1 MELSYV
7 TRLAIK
13 GMFVHEA
20 LAKAPKYIKEHR
32 TTKTKNKRQ
41 HKARK
46 NHKKKKKTKHGKEDE
61 RREVTLK
68 AIKDLLLRT
77 KWAFKFWYWYKIA
90 KCMLKM

>member
-46 NHKKKKKTKHGKEDE
+46 NHKKKKKKQKWKSGEKG
-61 RREVTLK
+61 RRK
-68 AIKDLLLRT
+68 NKN
-77 KWAFKFWYWYKIA
+77 
-90 KCMLKM
+90 